1 MIEIHHLSKSFGK
14 HKVLDDISLKIEQGS
29 VYALLGKNGA
39 GKTTLINIIVDLVQP
54 DSGTI
59 LINNQP
65 HHSLSRNDKANIGQ
79 VGEDLALIEEFSGY
93 EFLSFIGKIYK
104 IPPGILEKR
113 LHDLFDYFFED
124 VADLKKGISTY
135 STGMKKKIA
144 FCATVLHTPDI
155 LILDEP
161 FSGLDPLVA
170 NQMIAFLKM
179 YSTKDRTIFIS
190 SHDLNYV
197 EKIATHIGV
206 LDKAHLQF
214 DATLESFTQHGQN
227 ALDRA
232 LLKILNPNETDVK
245 TIDWL

>member
-1 MIEIHHLSKSFGK
+1 MIKIQHLSKSFGK

-39 GKTTLINIIVDLVQP
+39 GKTTLINIIIDLVQP
-54 DSGTI
+54 DSGTVS
-59 LINNQP
+59 INNQP
-65 HHSLSRNDKANIGQ
+65 HNSLNRLDKANIGL
-79 VGEDLALIEEFSGY
+79 VGEDLALIEEFTGY

-104 IPPGILEKR
+104 IPHDILEKR

-124 VADLKKGISTY
+124 DADFKKSISNY

-144 FCATVLHTPDI
+144 FCAAVLHTPDI

-170 NQMIAFLKM
+170 SQMITFLKM
-179 YSTKDRTIFIS
+179 YKKKDRTIFIS

-206 LDKAHLQF
+206 LDNALLQF
-214 DATLESFTQHGQN
+214 DATLENFTHNGQN
-227 ALDRA
+227 ALDSA

-245 TIDWL
+245 TMDWL